1 MTFYFPVPH
10 LYHLR
15 NNKDINDEMEFKD
28 QKKDIS
34 NILKQICSKSENLN
48 FLLGSGCSLPA
59 IQLMGK
65 TFMDLKSN
73 EPQLTEVLG
82 KYDGDSKD
90 IEGFLNHL
98 NHGLNFLEPNS
109 EYFNS
114 IEDAFK
120 KTKKFLLKSIML
132 DYYVKQHEQSTPGD
146 LNTIVTLDLYLRF
159 YRSIFSFREFNK
171 QVSPVNVFTTN
182 YDLFSEVSLEMLG
195 IHYTNGFKGYVSRTF
210 DPSVFRLRL
219 VDEENRYKEK
229 WSAVRRFVKLFKIH
243 GSIDWIFDEKDQI
256 IKQSNS
262 FNNEFT
268 NDSQQI
274 LIYPT
279 LHKHLESQQSPY
291 SELFREFT
299 NHMQRKNSTLIV
311 IGYGFPDEH
320 INQLISQSL
329 QHDDFNLIVFGNKIE
344 QNAKLF
350 IEKHKE
356 KSNFHFIGG
365 NYANKEDGHFFS
377 NVIQLLEDGINNADS
392 E

>member
-1 MTFYFPVPH
+1 MTFSAITPF

-15 NNKDINDEMEFKD
+15 NNKDINEGTEFED

-34 NILKQICSKSENLN
+34 IILRQICSKSENLN

-59 IQLMGK
+59 IQLMGN
-65 TFMDLKSN
+65 TFMELKRS
-73 EPQLTEVLG
+73 EPLLNDVLG
-82 KYDGDSKD
+82 KYNADNRD

-98 NHGLNFLEPNS
+98 NHGLNFLEPGS
-109 EYFNS
+109 DHYKK
-114 IEDAFK
+114 IEEAFK
-120 KTKKFLLKSIML
+120 TTKKFLLKSIKL
-132 DYYVKQHEQSTPGD
+132 DYYVKTDDQPTTGD
-146 LNTIVTLDLYLRF
+146 LNTIATLDLYLRF

-171 QVSPVNVFTTN
+171 QVSPVNIFTTN

-195 IHYTNGFKGYVSRTF
+195 IHYTNGFKGFVSRTF
-210 DPSVFRLRL
+210 DPSVFRFRL

-243 GSIDWIFDEKDQI
+243 GSIDWRFDEKDQA
-256 IKQSNS
+256 IKQSN
-262 FNNEFT
+262 NIDIDYANY
-268 NDSQQI
+268 SQEI

-279 LHKHLESQQSPY
+279 LQKHLESQQSPY

-329 QHDDFNLIVFGNKIE
+329 QHDDFNLIVFGNKNE
-344 QNAKLF
+344 LNAKLF

-365 NYANKEDGHFFS
+365 NFNNLNDGHYFS

-392 E
+392 K